1 MELNQLIRK
10 RGGIK
15 CKLTNFVNFVD
26 EVKRDEANVNE
37 ETICEL
43 KHRIEGLQLVLS
55 EFDDIQGEIESVCP
69 DENLD
74 SQYIERDDFVNR
86 YHKYNAI
93 ANTVVKH
100 CDVDNIS
107 QISGENHS
115 RGSIRSNAYNAGR
128 ARNNSDSNKV
138 EVKLPVINL
147 PKFSDAI
154 QKFHY
159 LKASL
164 EPDPLKVI
172 ESLEFSATNYTI
184 AWKLLCNRYNNKRL
198 LINTHIKALF
208 NLNAVVKDSASSLR
222 TLRDSVL
229 KHLRTLETLG
239 QPIDKWDPLIIYII
253 TTKLDRNTACEWEK
267 TNIKYESPTLT
278 EMHEFLKNRANL
290 LESVEFNVSSIK
302 NGDHRFPQ
310 TGKRGLKSL
319 HVSDHVSG
327 TRVRC
332 NFCSKPHKIYKCPE
346 FQKLS
351 VSERSAK
358 VIELKLCENCLCT
371 GHDKVSCRTEGCKLC
386 KQRHNR
392 LLHVS
397 EPNYQPN
404 EINDV
409 ALMSHEKSSYILLS
423 TAKVYIFDT
432 YGNVHECNVLLDSGS
447 QPNFI
452 TKSLVR
458 KLKLDEKAYNMSI
471 HVINNNVS
479 SNVKSKCEVQIKS
492 RCNKEFS
499 LTISCLVL
507 PQITGNLP
515 SVHLRIDHWNLPTHV
530 KLADPNFN
538 VPKEIDLLIGARHFW
553 ELIKGETYHHT
564 PDASRIIN
572 EDFYVDDCISGFK
585 TEQEAIERCKEIAV
599 IMTSAGFKLR
609 KWRSNSAYI
618 LSNLSDTKDP
628 LSTLQFEDREIKTI
642 KEAPFLDKH
651 DVLRVGGRLK
661 NSSLPFDV
669 KHPPILDAKHTFTK
683 LMFKNQHERL
693 LHTGAQ
699 RWSRDY
705 MCNLQQR
712 CKWSRHTLPVRVGE
726 LVLIKAENL
735 PSAQWPLARVV
746 ELHPGKDGT
755 TRVVSVKTN
764 KGIFKRSIVKICP
777 LPVVIDSK

>member
-15 CKLTNFVNFVD
+15 RKLTNFVNFVD

-93 ANTVVKH
+93 ANTVVKQ

-115 RGSIRSNAYNAGR
+115 RGSIKSNAYNAGR

-147 PKFSDAI
+147 PKFSGTYDQWLSYKDTFESLIHSKNNIDAI

-184 AWKLLCNRYNNKRL
+184 AWELLCNRYNNKRL

-222 TLRDSVL
+222 TLGDSVL

-253 TTKLDRNTACEWEK
+253 TTKFDQ
-267 TNIKYESPTLT
+267 
-278 EMHEFLKNRANL
+278 
-290 LESVEFNVSSIK
+290 SVEFNVNSIK
-302 NGDHRFPQ
+302 NRDQRFPQ
-310 TGKRGLKSL
+310 TGKKGLKSL
-319 HVSDHVSG
+319 HVSEHVSG

-423 TAKVYIFDT
+423 TAKVHIFDT

-553 ELIKGETYHHT
+553 ELIKRG
-564 PDASRIIN
+564 N
-572 EDFYVDDCISGFK
+572 
-585 TEQEAIERCKEIAV
+585 
-599 IMTSAGFKLR
+599 
-609 KWRSNSAYI
+609 
-618 LSNLSDTKDP
+618 
-628 LSTLQFEDREIKTI
+628 
-642 KEAPFLDKH
+642 
-651 DVLRVGGRLK
+651 
-661 NSSLPFDV
+661 
-669 KHPPILDAKHTFTK
+669 
-683 LMFKNQHERL
+683 
-693 LHTGAQ
+693 
-699 RWSRDY
+699 
-705 MCNLQQR
+705 
-712 CKWSRHTLPVRVGE
+712 
-726 LVLIKAENL
+726 
-735 PSAQWPLARVV
+735 
-746 ELHPGKDGT
+746 
-755 TRVVSVKTN
+755 VS
-764 KGIFKRSIVKICP
+764 C
-777 LPVVIDSK
+777 

>member
-15 CKLTNFVNFVD
+15 HKLTNFVNFVD

-86 YHKYNAI
+86 YHKYIAI
-93 ANTVVKH
+93 ANTVVKQ

-115 RGSIRSNAYNAGR
+115 RGSIRSNAYNA
-128 ARNNSDSNKV
+128 
-138 EVKLPVINL
+138 
-147 PKFSDAI
+147 
-154 QKFHY
+154 
-159 LKASL
+159 
-164 EPDPLKVI
+164 
-172 ESLEFSATNYTI
+172 
-184 AWKLLCNRYNNKRL
+184 
-198 LINTHIKALF
+198 
-208 NLNAVVKDSASSLR
+208 DSASSLR
-222 TLRDSVL
+222 TLSDSVL

-239 QPIDKWDPLIIYII
+239 QPIDKWDPLIIYKI
-253 TTKLDRNTACEWEK
+253 TTKFDQ
-267 TNIKYESPTLT
+267 
-278 EMHEFLKNRANL
+278 
-290 LESVEFNVSSIK
+290 SVEFNVSSIK
-302 NGDHRFPQ
+302 NRDQRFPQ
-310 TGKRGLKSL
+310 TGKKDLKSL
-319 HVSDHVSG
+319 HVSEHVSG

-386 KQRHNR
+386 KQKHNR

-409 ALMSHEKSSYILLS
+409 ALMSLEKSSYILLS
-423 TAKVYIFDT
+423 TAKVHIFDT
-432 YGNVHECNVLLDSGS
+432 YGNIHECNVLLDSGS

-452 TKSLVR
+452 TKSLVK
-458 KLKLDEKAYNMSI
+458 KLKLDEKAYNMFI
-471 HVINNNVS
+471 HVINNSVS

-553 ELIKGETYHHT
+553 ELIKGETYH
-564 PDASRIIN
+564 
-572 EDFYVDDCISGFK
+572 VKDCISGFK
-585 TEQEAIERCKEIAV
+585 TEQEAIERCKEISV
-599 IMTSAGFKLR
+599 IMKSAGFKLR
-609 KWRSNSAYI
+609 KWRSN
-618 LSNLSDTKDP
+618 NTKDP

-642 KEAPFLDKH
+642 KECNLNAVKNKFKTLAPFLDKH

-669 KHPPILDAKHTFTK
+669 KHPL
-683 LMFKNQHERL
+683 
-693 LHTGAQ
+693 
-699 RWSRDY
+699 
-705 MCNLQQR
+705 
-712 CKWSRHTLPVRVGE
+712 RVGE

-777 LPVVIDSK
+777 LPVVIDSN